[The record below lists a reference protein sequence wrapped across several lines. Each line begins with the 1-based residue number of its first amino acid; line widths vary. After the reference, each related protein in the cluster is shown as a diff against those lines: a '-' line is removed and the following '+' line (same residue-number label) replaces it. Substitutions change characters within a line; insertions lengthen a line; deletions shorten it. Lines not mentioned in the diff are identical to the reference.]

1 MRSDSH
7 DGRPRPTPKRH
18 LKGHKRTLSFGA
30 AADLSRVRSESKLT
44 SNFSSIAR
52 RFSPPRPFTAS
63 SSSIGIST
71 ACHIR
76 KVGSH
81 AHPGGISEVHLGG
94 ILDMHLGGISGMYLG
109 GISHLDELRI
119 KMKQRGERGARGLDA
134 RRRTRD
140 LDGARGGFGQL
151 ECRAVA
157 LDLDAVDRRTYGRR
171 SNSVSRAVARGEVMW
186 VKYGRR
192 GKAKEDVWWRD
203 QVRWAARVHITVL
216 RGVVFYRVLA
226 RRDGARTEHRRCES
240 NERTSMVLPFL
251 PSSRPLSS
259 GSNDMFS
266 SIRRCVSKISR
277 ISAAA

>member
-1 MRSDSH
+1 MRACVSSDSH
-7 DGRPRPTPKRH
+7 NGRPRLARTEGH
-18 LKGHKRTLSFGA
+18 VGHKRTLSFGA
-30 AADLSRVRSESKLT
+30 ADDRSSVRSESKLT
-44 SNFSSIAR
+44 LNFSSIAR

-81 AHPGGISEVHLGG
+81 AHRGGVSA
-94 ILDMHLGGISGMYLG
+94 MYLG
-109 GISHLDELRI
+109 EISRLDELRI
-119 KMKQRGERGARGLDA
+119 QVEQRGERGARGLDA
-134 RRRTRD
+134 RRWSRD
-140 LDGARGGFGQL
+140 LDGTRGRFREL
-151 ECRAVA
+151 EHRAVT